1 MNDELMPLLQ
11 LSRAERPVNKV
22 NPWKDD
28 KLGREMVAKKLTRV
42 IGKEQGPLTVSVD
55 GAWGT
60 GKTFLLKRWQQQLK
74 NDGFE
79 CIYFN
84 AWSDDFHGEPLIAMI
99 GQLAESLEDDKYEK
113 FISSIKELAVPLI
126 GLGADLHIGV
136 PVAGAMEKLQEI
148 ANKKM
153 DAYYKQ
159 AATKRELSKKLKKM
173 AHAVKEE
180 TYQPLV
186 FIIDEL
192 DRCRPTFAV
201 ELLERVKHI
210 FDIPNIIFVFGINRT
225 ELCKA
230 VESVY
235 GNIDSDTYLR
245 RFFDL
250 SLTLPAASADKFCG
264 YLAQEYRL
272 HEFFAEV
279 GKIGDAERRDAYGDL
294 VQNLTMLVKLM
305 NLSLRDIDNCIKVTV
320 MAGKNMNVKD
330 RIFAI
335 VIVALIVLR
344 LSNRSLYEEFM
355 QGKCFSSNV
364 IDYFDEKVDELD
376 WQDRKTQHAMSLI
389 EFYLIWVDNG
399 NSVVSGNAERTWE
412 LEEWHEGIPNQSVY
426 LSSRAQ
432 SETERRQFL
441 EDFFAQMGYNFGY
454 MRTEIN
460 HFADLIDLV
469 TIEHH

>member
-1 MNDELMPLLQ
+1 MNDEIKQLLQ
-11 LSRAERPVNKV
+11 LSRTEKSVDEGDPWVDDQLERKV
-22 NPWKDD
+22 
-28 KLGREMVAKKLTRV
+28 VADKLTRV
-42 IGKEQGPLTVSVD
+42 IGGESGPLTISVH

-60 GKTFLLKRWQQQLK
+60 GKTFLLKRWRQQLE
-74 NDGFE
+74 NDKIK

-84 AWSDDFHGEPLIAMI
+84 AWSDDFHGEPLVAMI
-99 GQLAESLEDDKYEK
+99 GQLAESLAGKKYAQ
-113 FISSIKELAVPLI
+113 IIAGIKKLAIPLF
-126 GLGADLHIGV
+126 GFLVDFYTGV
-136 PVAGAMEKLQEI
+136 PVSGAVKKLQEPT
-148 ANKKM
+148 NKKM
-153 DAYYKQ
+153 DVYYKQ
-159 AATKRELSKKLKKM
+159 ADAKRELRKKLEGM
-173 AHAVKEE
+173 AGEVRTE
-180 TYQPLV
+180 TGKPLI

-210 FDIPNIIFVFGINRT
+210 FDIPNIIFVFGVNRI